1 MRLVHLS
8 LCLKRYNSITALQ
21 MLLVFCTVAK
31 SNIVGNLMKPSFEKI
46 MVAEKGGNPPQGFVR
61 LLFRKNSYQYVVHIR
76 AVKEKSCEIL

>member
-46 MVAEKGGNPPQGFVR
+46 MVAEKGGNPPSGFCEVAFSQKQLSVCGTYKSR
-61 LLFRKNSYQYVVHIR
+61 ERKV
-76 AVKEKSCEIL
+76 L